1 MAVVQSPQHLSFGL
15 ALRELRVARGISQ
28 EELAFR
34 AGLHRNYVG
43 SCERG
48 EINLSFRVM
57 LQLAAGLE
65 VSFVEIAQRFDR
77 IEASSPAASPGSEVS
92 APE

>member
-1 MAVVQSPQHLSFGL
+1 VAAVLSPQHLSFGR
-15 ALRELRVARGISQ
+15 ALRELREAREISQ

-57 LQLAAGLE
+57 LQLAGGLQ
-65 VSFVEIAQRFDR
+65 VSFGEIAQLYER
-77 IEASSPAASPGSEVS
+77 IEAAAPGAAPAS
-92 APE
+92 

>member
-1 MAVVQSPQHLSFGL
+1 MAAVQSPQHLSLGRV
-15 ALRELRVARGISQ
+15 LRELREARGISQ

-57 LQLAAGLE
+57 LKLAAALQ
-65 VSFVEIAQRFDR
+65 VSFGEIAQRYER
-77 IEASSPAASPGSEVS
+77 LEKAGAGS
-92 APE
+92 APGGSTRSG

>member
-1 MAVVQSPQHLSFGL
+1 MASPQSPEHVALGHV
-15 ALRELRVARGISQ
+15 LRELRVDRELSQ

-43 SCERG
+43 ACERG

-57 LQLAAGLE
+57 LQLARGLQVE
-65 VSFVEIAQRFDR
+65 FSEIAQLYD
-77 IEASSPAASPGSEVS
+77 ASRPPAPVAEST
-92 APE
+92 